1 MEQAIPFREVL
12 DAVENLS
19 LDEQET
25 LLDIV
30 KRRLTDRVRHRLAS
44 DIEESRMEF
53 AQNRCQ
59 AVTVEAILLQTLGIH
74 EEVY

>member
-1 MEQAIPFREVL
+1 MERAIPFREIL

-25 LLDIV
+25 LVDIV
-30 KRRLTDRVRHRLAS
+30 KRRLADRVRHRLAS

-59 AVTVEAILLQTLGIH
+59 AVTVESLMEELLK
-74 EEVY
+74 

>member
-1 MEQAIPFREVL
+1 MEQIIQFREVL

-25 LLDIV
+25 LVDIV
-30 KRRLTDRVRHRLAS
+30 KRRLADRVRHRLAS

-53 AQNRCQ
+53 AQNRCR
-59 AVTVEAILLQTLGIH
+59 AVTVESLM
-74 EEVY
+74 EELSK

>member
-53 AQNRCQ
+53 AQNCCR
-59 AVTVEAILLQTLGIH
+59 AVTVESLMEELLK
-74 EEVY
+74 